1 MHSKFLS
8 WPLTFWEAN
17 ISLKKLNISLV
28 KKDYIILPARCA
40 KYYTCAYSL
49 DFDNTCTTIF
59 SEVLKRLHEDSN
71 CNNHTVKPQIS
82 TICTNLHYLHKSRLS
97 AQIST
102 ICTNIHYLH
111 KYTLSAQI
119 YTISILSA
127 QILVFQNWGFP
138 DFPGCKSSIK
148 FLSIWLPDSLFKRY
162 NTIFLF
168 YI

>member
-17 ISLKKLNISLV
+17 ISLKKLTLV
-28 KKDYIILPARCA
+28 LWKKIILPARCT

-49 DFDNTCTTIF
+49 DFDNTTIF

-82 TICTNLHYLHKSRLS
+82 TICTNLHYLHKSPLS

-102 ICTNIHYLH
+102 ICTNFHYLH
-111 KYTLSAQI
+111 KSPLSAQIYTICTNLHYLHKSTLSAQI
-119 YTISILSA
+119 YTICTHLHY
-127 QILVFQNWGFP
+127 LH
-138 DFPGCKSSIK
+138 K
-148 FLSIWLPDSLFKRY
+148 
-162 NTIFLF
+162 
-168 YI
+168 